1 MRRHLA
7 PMIAIAALIAAAC
20 SSEPTREDAID
31 EFESAGFTPATSECL
46 IDDLLEQGFAMSDLT
61 GDPSSEVEKGI
72 EAAVQ
77 NCMTGDDLG
86 NLISEEE
93 LRDRFVDGM
102 TSAYGIDEAM
112 ANCVADE
119 LERAGVTFAEM
130 GSGADLDDRV
140 EAAVEAC
147 R

>member
-7 PMIAIAALIAAAC
+7 PMIAIVALAAAAC

-31 EFESAGFTPATSECL
+31 EFESAGFTAETSECL
-46 IDDLLEQGFAMSDLT
+46 IDDLLGQGFEMSDLT
-61 GDPSSEVEKGI
+61 GDPSSEVEAGI
-72 EAAVQ
+72 ESAVQ

-86 NLISEEE
+86 NMISEDE
-93 LRDRFVDGM
+93 LRERFVDGM
-102 TSAYGIDEAM
+102 ASTDGFDEAQ

-119 LERAGVTFAEM
+119 LESAGVTFTEM
-130 GSGADLDDRV
+130 GSGADLDDQIQ
-140 EAAVEAC
+140 AAVEAC